1 MAVGTNVRVKGAQS
15 EEAVRENRYLAPI
28 AKAEAK
34 MRERDLRRKEKEARR
49 EERRQRTE
57 AKQRKRQDRA
67 AKKIQRSYRCH
78 RFRVQFAVFMQQRAA
93 VTMVQCRWRGIL
105 FRRRMREMLIEQIRQ
120 ACATRLQAVVRG
132 GLVRLALRRKR
143 NVRDEKTRS
152 FQARNL
158 MHRSARVAQ
167 AAYIARVGMRPSA
180 AKEGEAAGDY
190 ELTEHNYDR
199 AYSAV
204 VIQARVR
211 GWLGRRRAA
220 GEMEALQNQF
230 EQCLRQVGAA
240 TVIQRAWKNWRRW
253 SLMQGVRAAA
263 VPAGYLAAANRL
275 SQSADDQSDLHA
287 DWEEPGDPSDLAF
300 AAAATAGI
308 PVAEDSE
315 LFPLFAAL
323 QPAVTASRQA
333 SRQASR
339 KARRQAS
346 KPLLAS
352 RAGESRRRARSRAS
366 SRGSPDADARDIADD
381 SPETAVKRLQRM
393 EAMQIRLIWLTP
405 DLGPEPGEDG
415 SRRRRPKKKG
425 VGTAVVGHKET
436 EMARHFFRKA
446 QPLVG
451 LRYLQAAMIAHQ
463 DALAAA
469 GVRGKGV
476 QAAEY
481 AMAAN
486 SANTACMLSL
496 PPILK
501 FDEAIELTKRAM
513 ESLASHD
520 DTAMLAENFSR
531 AGLRRLEHA
540 ACEHNLALLELVS
553 APGQA
558 TWQHLE
564 QARSDVDSAVRDCP
578 ALQGNTHAV
587 AVHRSYNA
595 MKKVLAAAAGAS
607 SQQTQSSQE
616 AAATSHAR
624 FSRSELR
631 SSPLEAPLRLTTG
644 QQKVGSTRRGTGYS
658 SLPSVDTAPSRPA
671 TSVSREGEMSQI
683 DVRSLAGVLD
693 SSRASRHARIA
704 AGVVYNEVDAY
715 MDEADVHWHSANR
728 RRQQTAPSGR
738 GGRGARSES
747 PSVSF
752 ADSSVQPSSWGHD
765 DSKHTRPWKL
775 RAMTAPNASDLMDA
789 AAANANAA
797 AMAMSALPLLDTT
810 VDGRRGFSPSS
821 SSDPRAV
828 AVRMPSV
835 EHVRSTSSVT
845 VPLSSPEMGAARA
858 YGRRRP
864 LPHERGLESR
874 HSPLIG
880 GHSGHYLEQM
890 ATVSRRMAT

>member
-1 MAVGTNVRVKGAQS
+1 
-15 EEAVRENRYLAPI
+15 
-28 AKAEAK
+28 
-34 MRERDLRRKEKEARR
+34 MREREGRRKEKEARR

-57 AKQRKRQDRA
+57 AKHRKRQDRA

-120 ACATRLQAVVRG
+120 ACATRLQAVARG

-143 NVRDEKTRS
+143 NVRDEKSRS
-152 FQARNL
+152 FQARQL
-158 MHRSARVAQ
+158 MKTSARQAQ
-167 AAYIARVGMRPSA
+167 VAYIARVGTRPSS
-180 AKEGEAAGDY
+180 AKEGGAAGDY
-190 ELTEHNYDR
+190 ELTEHNYER
-199 AYSAV
+199 TYSAV
-204 VIQARVR
+204 FIQARVR

-220 GEMEALQNQF
+220 GEMLALQNQF

-253 SLMQGVRAAA
+253 SLIQGVRAAA

-275 SQSADDQSDLHA
+275 SQSAGDQSGPPA
-287 DWEEPGDPSDLAF
+287 DWEDPVNDTSDLTF
-300 AAAATAGI
+300 AAAAAVDI

-323 QPAVTASRQA
+323 QPAATASRQA

-346 KPLLAS
+346 MPLLVS
-352 RAGESRRRARSRAS
+352 RAGESRRRSRSRAS
-366 SRGSPDADARDIADD
+366 SRGSPADVPDGADD
-381 SPETAVKRLQRM
+381 SPEAAVERLRRM

-415 SRRRRPKKKG
+415 SRRRRTKKKG

-451 LRYLQAAMIAHQ
+451 LRYLQAAMLAHQ

-486 SANTACMLSL
+486 SANTACMLSH

-501 FDEAIELTKRAM
+501 FDEAKELTKRAM

-540 ACEHNLALLELVS
+540 ACEHNLALLELAS
-553 APGQA
+553 SPGQA

-564 QARSDVDSAVRDCP
+564 QARSNVDSAVRDCP
-578 ALQGNTHAV
+578 ALLGNTHTV

-607 SQQTQSSQE
+607 SQQTQSPQD
-616 AAATSHAR
+616 AAATSDER
-624 FSRSELR
+624 VSRSGLR
-631 SSPLEAPLRLTTG
+631 SSPLEAPVRRPTTS
-644 QQKVGSTRRGTGYS
+644 QQKVGSSRPGTGYS
-658 SLPSVDTAPSRPA
+658 SLPSVGTAHNRRRPT
-671 TSVSREGEMSQI
+671 TSMSREGEMSQV
-683 DVRSLAGVLD
+683 DARSLAGVLD
-693 SSRASRHARIA
+693 SSSASRRARMT
-704 AGVVYNEVDAY
+704 AGAIHNEVDAY
-715 MDEADVHWHSANR
+715 MDEEDDEHWHRTNQ

-738 GGRGARSES
+738 RGGRGARSDS

-752 ADSSVQPSSWGHD
+752 AASSVQPSSWEHAV
-765 DSKHTRPWKL
+765 SQHNRPLKL

-797 AMAMSALPLLDTT
+797 AMAMAALPPLDTT
-810 VDGRRGFSPSS
+810 ADGRRGFSASS
-821 SSDPRAV
+821 SSDPRVV
-828 AVRMPSV
+828 AIGMPPVDHMGSA
-835 EHVRSTSSVT
+835 SSVT
-845 VPLSSPEMGAARA
+845 VALSSPEMGTARA

-864 LPHERGLESR
+864 LPHERDSLMV
-874 HSPLIG
+874 G